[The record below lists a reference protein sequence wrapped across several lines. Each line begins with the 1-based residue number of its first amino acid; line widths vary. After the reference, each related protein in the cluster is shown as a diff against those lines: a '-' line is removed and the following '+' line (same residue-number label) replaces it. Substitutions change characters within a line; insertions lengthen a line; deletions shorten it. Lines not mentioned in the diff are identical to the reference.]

1 MANVNKAR
9 RFTKQEMQAAFRHYQ
24 VTEQDG
30 GFGLFPTNRRV
41 QGDEVLLYPQE
52 VPVDRY
58 GVPIDLTTTW
68 MVVPAELERIF
79 QWKFG
84 GKWALV
90 RLGELSW
97 IDPEMAALKLVD
109 PLEATHMQVEI
120 LWDLEQAGND
130 KNLSR
135 GEMPHWMCYR
145 YRHTCE
151 NDPHQGGD
159 FYMIDLTSPCL
170 RRQSAVEDLWLRLA
184 LEHEERM
191 KVGGKPWKK

>member
-30 GFGLFPTNRRV
+30 GFGLFPTNRRA

-68 MVVPAELERIF
+68 MVAPAELERIF

-109 PLEATHMQVEI
+109 PLEATHMQVAI
-120 LWDLEQAGND
+120 LWQRDAALD
-130 KNLSR
+130 VLSLSS
-135 GEMPHWMCYR
+135 H
-145 YRHTCE
+145 
-151 NDPHQGGD
+151 
-159 FYMIDLTSPCL
+159 L
-170 RRQSAVEDLWLRLA
+170 RE
-184 LEHEERM
+184 
-191 KVGGKPWKK
+191 